1 MMFLTQCATGKKTIV
16 KEKKA
21 AVKNTQPVNN
31 PDKTV
36 NEQKNQETKKTQKT
50 RETDKKEFI
59 VTKELYTKT
68 FEEIEE
74 TIKRLN
80 KIIKDKDYESWESYL
95 TQDYINKRSD
105 PSFLDKMSSRSIL
118 KQNGIKLKTLKDYF
132 NYVVVPSR
140 ASARLDK
147 IEMIDKKH
155 VKAITIVN
163 NTPIILYWLVKES
176 DQWKIGVR

>member
-1 MMFLTQCATGKKTIV
+1 MFLTQCAAGKKTIV

-36 NEQKNQETKKTQKT
+36 SKQKNQETKKTQKT
-50 RETDKKEFI
+50 KEADKKEFI

-118 KQNGIKLKTLKDYF
+118 KQNGIKLETLKDYF
-132 NYVVVPSR
+132 YYVVVPSR

-147 IEMIDKKH
+147 IEMIDEKH

-176 DQWKIGVR
+176 GQWKIGVR